1 MQIILLQEVYMYV
14 WFLTE
19 AWDYWIRKIMS
30 SCVSSA
36 ISCNFFI
43 FLLVGGDTNNYCG
56 DLNCH
61 LAGRV
66 LIPAVWWA
74 LRWSLV
80 YVTRKNKKT
89 DQSNPNPMA
98 FLFKIFAVSYCAL
111 WSFSTCV
118 CVLDDALEVFWVQWQ
133 AGSKMRSA
141 KACRNTS
148 CWSSFG
154 IPFSLL

>member
-1 MQIILLQEVYMYV
+1 MYA

-19 AWDYWIRKIMS
+19 VWDYWIRKIMG
-30 SCVSSA
+30 SCVCSA

-43 FLLVGGDTNNYCG
+43 FFLVGGDTNNYFG

-80 YVTRKNKKT
+80 YVTRKNKKPN
-89 DQSNPNPMA
+89 QSNTNPMP
-98 FLFKIFAVSYCAL
+98 FLFKIFAISSCAL

-118 CVLDDALEVFWVQWQ
+118 CVLDDALEMFWVQWQ
-133 AGSKMRSA
+133 ARNKMRNA
-141 KACRNTS
+141 KAPESTS
-148 CWSSFG
+148 CCSPFG
-154 IPFSLL
+154 TPFSLL